1 MWSHQPADA
10 LDGATTCSAGIREED
25 ARERWEIETLVG
37 QSGRDEDVG
46 AFGAR
51 ILEDGLAPRARHGAR
66 EQLHFHAGRG
76 EEVAQ
81 RPAVVDA
88 PRQHQ
93 AQVASPCLADKELD
107 QTVVAEIKATSVDG
121 RIEPGERQRIK
132 DTAVAK
138 VKGYLGAE
146 GVEQM
151 SRVLGIGNAS
161 LDGFIGSKVEAAVH
175 DLRRTDPTRFNG
187 ASGGAL
193 PFPPAPA
200 E

>member
-1 MWSHQPADA
+1 MDTTEIALTALKILSPVLAAGLTWLAARLASLIRGRVANEALQGILLRVGDA
-10 LDGATTCSAGIREED
+10 VLT
-25 ARERWEIETLVG
+25 
-37 QSGRDEDVG
+37 
-46 AFGAR
+46 
-51 ILEDGLAPRARHGAR
+51 
-66 EQLHFHAGRG
+66 
-76 EEVAQ
+76 
-81 RPAVVDA
+81 AV
-88 PRQHQ
+88 
-93 AQVASPCLADKELD
+93 KELD